1 MDAEIDAAVKEAS
14 PAPEAAPSPTAIH
27 LRLGD
32 LQAHRYTYAP
42 AMEPNALTPEEQAGM
57 NHIDSAHNLIFDHY
71 NAETRKFV
79 HPEQRDME
87 AAEAEEERLVREG
100 PRKIYEVPD
109 SVMDDWTGT
118 RFTVNWK
125 CYGRE
130 PCEKNEKGDE

>member
-1 MDAEIDAAVKEAS
+1 M
-14 PAPEAAPSPTAIH
+14 
-27 LRLGD
+27 
-32 LQAHRYTYAP
+32 
-42 AMEPNALTPEEQAGM
+42 
-57 NHIDSAHNLIFDHY
+57 
-71 NAETRKFV
+71 

-100 PRKIYEVPD
+100 PRKIFEVPD